1 MTAPRA
7 QHGRLIIM
15 ATTLGPV
22 SSAPGSSE
30 EQDERRI
37 MDAVREL
44 ALELSGDRAA
54 SAVSPTASL
63 ERDIGLGSLE
73 RVELLTRLESSLQR
87 ELGDRFLMLD
97 TPREIARALSQAPAV
112 QRTETPPI
120 VHPAAASAV
129 ALPDI
134 ATLVEALSRRAAAEP
149 ARVHV
154 HLRVDTRTQ
163 PVTYGQLWDGARRIA
178 AGLTARGIKRGE
190 PVAIMLPTSLDYLQ
204 SFMGVLTAGAIA
216 VPLYPP
222 ARLDRMEEYLQRQ
235 SRILANADVR
245 LLISMPEAAPV
256 ARLLRAGARSLS
268 TTTTV
273 EALRTGAELGDG
285 PEVTGSDY
293 ALIQYT
299 SGSTGDPKGV
309 LLSHFNLLANIRA
322 IAAGIDLRPTDVGVS
337 WLPLY
342 HDMGLIGT
350 WLNTIVHGIPLV
362 LMSPLAFLARPE
374 RWLWAIHERRA
385 TLSAAPNFA
394 YELCVRKIRDEAI
407 EGLDLSS
414 WRCAANGSEP
424 VSAATI
430 DRFVHRFER
439 FGFRREAMTP
449 MYGLAESSVALCL
462 PPVGRA
468 PRVERV
474 AREAFAREGR
484 AVPAMLNEAAPL
496 SFVSVGKALP
506 QHEVRVADES
516 GSDVAERVVGRVL
529 FRGPSCMA
537 QYYRNP
543 TATARAVLPDGWIDS
558 GDLAYMSDGEL
569 FVTGRVKD
577 LIIKAGRNLVPQEI
591 EEVVGSIEGI
601 RKGCVAA
608 FGIPDASTGTE
619 RLIVLAESHTRLH
632 EERERLERDI
642 VAQVA
647 AGVGVPPDVVRVVP
661 PGAVPKTPSGK
672 IRRAAARAAFESG
685 AISGRRPAPLLLR
698 ASLAAG
704 IALAAAK
711 RGVRTGLRV
720 AQCAYLV
727 LAWSLTL
734 VVLGPFVWILMH
746 TLPVGRPVR
755 VLSKIVSRI
764 ALVISGCRIEID
776 GLAQL
781 PKQGPLVLVTNHASY
796 ADTPVLVAALPIDF
810 VIVAMTEILTWPLIG
825 TFSRRGEHPLVDR
838 WHLSQSLADAAS
850 IERRLRNGE
859 AILFFAEG
867 GFTRASGLRPFRLG
881 AFEAAVATGAPVLP
895 VALRGTRRLLPA
907 DTHLPHPGPAHVWIG
922 EPLRAV
928 GTGWKAAV
936 DLRDR
941 AADAV
946 AQHCGEL
953 RRDGF
958 VGPAVDGDNPHN
970 VSGDPG
976 EKRSLAADAA
986 ARDFTIGSN
995 DVLEHPDVPSMV

>member
-1 MTAPRA
+1 
-7 QHGRLIIM
+7 M
-15 ATTLGPV
+15 ATTLGPA
-22 SSAPGSSE
+22 SSVRGSSE
-30 EQDERRI
+30 EQDESRI
-37 MDAVREL
+37 LDAVREL

-54 SAVSPTASL
+54 RAVSPTASL

-73 RVELLTRLESSLQR
+73 RVELLTRLESIFQR
-87 ELGDRFLMLD
+87 ELSDNFLLLD
-97 TPREIARALSQAPAV
+97 TPREIARALTQAPAV
-112 QRTETPPI
+112 NRAETRRV
-120 VHPAAASAV
+120 VHPAAATTVS
-129 ALPDI
+129 LPDV

-154 HLRVDTRTQ
+154 HLRVDSRTQ
-163 PVTYGQLWDGARRIA
+163 PITYGELWDGAKRIA
-178 AGLTARGIKRGE
+178 AGLRARGIKRGE
-190 PVAIMLPTSLDYLQ
+190 PVAIMLPTGFDYLQ
-204 SFMGVLTAGAIA
+204 SFMGVLAAGAIA

-235 SRILANADVR
+235 SRILANAEAR
-245 LLISMPEAAPV
+245 LLISMPETAAV
-256 ARLLRAGARSLS
+256 ARLLRGDARAL
-268 TTTTV
+268 TKTTTV
-273 EALRTGAELGDG
+273 EALLAGAELGDG
-285 PEVTGSDY
+285 PDLTASDF

-309 LLSHFNLLANIRA
+309 LLSHSNLMANIRA

-424 VSAATI
+424 VSAASI
-430 DRFVHRFER
+430 DRFVDRFER

-462 PPVGRA
+462 PPAGRA

-474 AREAFAREGR
+474 AREVFAREGR
-484 AVPAMLNEAAPL
+484 AVPAISNEAAPL

-506 QHEVRVADES
+506 LHEVRVADEK
-516 GSDVAERVVGRVL
+516 GGGVAERVVGRVL

-543 TATARAVLPDGWIDS
+543 TATSRAVLPDGWIDS

-608 FGIPDASTGTE
+608 FGVADASTGTE
-619 RLIVLAESHTRLH
+619 RLIVLAESHTQSNQ
-632 EERERLERDI
+632 ERDRLEREI

-647 AGVGVPPDVVRVVP
+647 AGVGVPPDTVRVVA
-661 PGAVPKTPSGK
+661 PGVVPKTPSGK
-672 IRRAAARAAFESG
+672 IRRTAARDAFESG
-685 AISGRRPAPLLLR
+685 KIAGARRAPLRLR
-698 ASLAAG
+698 ASLATGVALTAVRAG
-704 IALAAAK
+704 ARRAV
-711 RGVRTGLRV
+711 RGV
-720 AQCAYLV
+720 QCVYLV
-727 LAWSLTL
+727 LVCSIALI
-734 VVLGPFVWILMH
+734 VFGPLVWILMH
-746 TLPVGRPVR
+746 TLPAGRPVR
-755 VLSKIVSRI
+755 VLSRIVSRI
-764 ALVISGCRIEID
+764 ALAISGCRIDIE

-781 PKQGPLVLVTNHASY
+781 PRQGPIVLVTNHTSY

-810 VIVAMTEILTWPLIG
+810 VIVAMTEILTWSLMG

-838 WHLSQSLADAAS
+838 WHLSQSLADAAT
-850 IERRLRNGE
+850 IERRLREGE

-881 AFEAAVATGAPVLP
+881 AFEAAVAAGAPVVP

-907 DTHLPHPGPAHVWIG
+907 DTHMPHPGRVHVWIG

-928 GTGWKAAV
+928 GTGWKAAM

-946 AQHCGEL
+946 ALHCGEL
-953 RRDGF
+953 RRDAI
-958 VGPAVDGDNPHN
+958 VGPAVDGDNAHD

-976 EKRSLAADAA
+976 EKRGLAANSA
-986 ARDFTIGSN
+986 ARDFTAGSI
-995 DVLEHPDVPSMV
+995 DVLEHPDVPSTV